1 MENLDIEK
9 LERKNIYKLPDD
21 AFEKMQVNVLQETFP
36 PKKGKIIKMNWIY
49 SAAAA
54 VTLLFGLSFFINNDP
69 QSTENVMMGQTSPK
83 EESSVATVSL
93 PIDKEVKEYN
103 EKNSKELVPENNEEI
118 LNTKK
123 SKSLAVSNPNEVR
136 TSKSTSNKK
145 IQSAEIPMD
154 QIIASFTS
162 ADLADLGKNTEQ
174 DIYLDLYN

>member
-103 EKNSKELVPENNEEI
+103 EKNSKELVRENNEEI
-118 LNTKK
+118 LNTRK

-136 TSKSTSNKK
+136 ASKSTSNKK

>member
-1 MENLDIEK
+1 
-9 LERKNIYKLPDD
+9 
-21 AFEKMQVNVLQETFP
+21 
-36 PKKGKIIKMNWIY
+36 
-49 SAAAA
+49 
-54 VTLLFGLSFFINNDP
+54 
-69 QSTENVMMGQTSPK
+69 MMGQTSPK

-103 EKNSKELVPENNEEI
+103 EKNSKELVRENNEEI
-118 LNTKK
+118 LNTRK

-136 TSKSTSNKK
+136 ASKTTSNKK